1 METAQSGISDALN
14 LLLFKE
20 RFKISKLGFL
30 FTCVLQREQS
40 KEIELPSG
48 ISREQFELIRPLLD
62 KPRARKQRRL
72 G

>member
-1 METAQSGISDALN
+1 MEIAQSGISNALN
-14 LLLFKE
+14 LLLFKK

-30 FTCVLQREQS
+30 FTCVLRREQS
-40 KEIELPSG
+40 NEIELPSG